1 MDWGCHDDHPQIR
14 IPRALRRCGRH
25 DHGQP
30 RVRFARLQGRPLGNQ
45 AFPADNP
52 PEISALLAE
61 RRAGFFIF
69 MKDPSPTLVSSLRSL
84 PRAAWILFLGT
95 FLNKFGSF
103 VVPFLALYLT
113 GQGYSLAAAGTAI
126 GAYGVGN
133 LLASLAGGHL
143 ADHFGRRKTIALSMF
158 SGAASMMMLSQA
170 RGLPAIV
177 ALSAL
182 AGLTG
187 ELYRPASSA
196 LLTDLVPAGQRVT
209 AFSAYRL
216 AINAGW
222 AFGPATAGFLAGHG
236 YFWLFAGDAATSAL
250 FGFVALLALPRTA
263 HPAPGKNGW
272 AEVGRAVRWDRALQ
286 CMLLGSLGIA
296 LVFFQTNST
305 LSLHVTGLG
314 YSTAVYGSLLSLNG
328 ALVVFCELPLTT
340 ITRRFAATRV
350 IATGYLLA
358 GTGLALIAFGHS
370 VPFLASCITLYTL
383 GEMTSM
389 PVASAYVADLAP
401 PAIRG
406 RYMGIYGLTWTLA
419 LIVGPALGMQL
430 FSAGPAILWLACGVV
445 GATAA
450 VFALN
455 AKR

>member
-1 MDWGCHDDHPQIR
+1 
-14 IPRALRRCGRH
+14 
-25 DHGQP
+25 
-30 RVRFARLQGRPLGNQ
+30 
-45 AFPADNP
+45 
-52 PEISALLAE
+52 
-61 RRAGFFIF
+61 
-69 MKDPSPTLVSSLRSL
+69 
-84 PRAAWILFLGT
+84 
-95 FLNKFGSF
+95 
-103 VVPFLALYLT
+103 
-113 GQGYSLAAAGTAI
+113 
-126 GAYGVGN
+126 
-133 LLASLAGGHL
+133 
-143 ADHFGRRKTIALSMF
+143 
-158 SGAASMMMLSQA
+158 
-170 RGLPAIV
+170 
-177 ALSAL
+177 
-182 AGLTG
+182 
-187 ELYRPASSA
+187 
-196 LLTDLVPAGQRVT
+196 
-209 AFSAYRL
+209 
-216 AINAGW
+216 
-222 AFGPATAGFLAGHG
+222 
-236 YFWLFAGDAATSAL
+236 
-250 FGFVALLALPRTA
+250 
-263 HPAPGKNGW
+263 
-272 AEVGRAVRWDRALQ
+272 
-286 CMLLGSLGIA
+286 MLLGSLGIA